1 MSTPPIRIA
10 GVIGDPVAH
19 SKSPAMHNAAFA
31 YFGLPAQYERWHTPL
46 AELPDRINSLRAPH
60 MYGANVTLPH
70 KLAILPLLDEID
82 DIASQIGAANT
93 IIRLPDEPQAIW
105 SLLIDQRDGARRILW
120 TPPGIRTTHPQ
131 H

>member
-70 KLAILPLLDEID
+70 K
-82 DIASQIGAANT
+82 
-93 IIRLPDEPQAIW
+93 
-105 SLLIDQRDGARRILW
+105 
-120 TPPGIRTTHPQ
+120 
-131 H
+131 